1 MLFSLYN
8 ILETFQTFINKTLR
22 EYLDNICSAYLN
34 NVLIYS
40 KNKLLYKTYV
50 LIVLQ
55 KLKNIGIY
63 LDIAK
68 CKFKVK
74 RVKYLGLILIIDS
87 LEIDLKKVATIKN
100 QPLSRIV
107 KNVQFF
113 LEFANFYRRFI
124 KSFSYLVKSL
134 TELT

>member
-8 ILETFQTFINKTLR
+8 TLETFQTFINKTLR

>member
-100 QPLSRIV
+100 QPFSRIV